1 MSVSLRFLSKKL
13 VRFLLLIAVTSPA
26 LLHASAQTALD
37 DYVNA
42 PDPSNFS
49 VVDEVVTADYTLHV
63 VYMSSQE
70 WRSQDE
76 VDRTQWTHWMAIIVP
91 NVVATDTSMLIIAGK
106 DNSEI
111 PNLGTTEVVVAA
123 EIAKNTA
130 SIVTVL
136 GQIPNQPLNFADEPL
151 PHSEDELVAYTFDK
165 AMDTGD
171 WLWPAYLPM
180 TKASV
185 RAMDTIQTFSSTPGI
200 ATIPVRQFV
209 VTGFSKRGAITWL
222 TAVVDPRVQAI
233 APGVFDVLNFDEQLE
248 HHFSAYGF
256 YSDALSAYENYNV
269 LRRVRTPEGQ
279 ALMQVVDP
287 ISYKERLTMPK
298 FILNSSGDPFYT
310 SDSARFYFDALEGEN
325 LIRYVANT
333 GHELETAPDDIE
345 DAITSLVSWYLGI
358 ITESPRPTISWQHND
373 GRLIVQ
379 SDPPASS
386 ARSWQAHNPVARDFR
401 LETIGRSWI
410 PESLEPTGPGT
421 YSVPVPTPSDGWTA
435 YFVELDYPGVADIS
449 QTYSTS
455 IFISPDSLP
464 YEVTDPL
471 LDPRGVRFWR
481 RQVIGQGNVE
491 ISTDVLAGYLPIPL
505 FDQYV
510 TTIDDAKEIFTASNR
525 DPQASARKQ
534 CLALRLNVRDGQL
547 GWYTSVTLDDDYD
560 NDHGNDH
567 DHDHDHG
574 NDRGH
579 GNDRDYRDDDEYGDD
594 NDHGDDDDTG
604 DDNTSKLWEVYSE
617 AHEAFLADQPQK
629 ARAICAAVNRL

>member
-1 MSVSLRFLSKKL
+1 MSVSSRFLSKKL
-13 VRFLLLIAVTSPA
+13 VRFLLLIAVTFPA

-42 PDPSNFS
+42 PDPSYNFTLAGEP
-49 VVDEVVTADYTLHV
+49 VVGDGYKLYVF
-63 VYMSSQE
+63 YMYSQQ
-70 WRSQDE
+70 WRSLAE
-76 VDRTQWTHWMAIIVP
+76 VDRIQWTHWMTIIVP
-91 NVVATDTSMLIIAGK
+91 DEVATDTGMLIIAGG
-106 DNSEI
+106 DNFET
-111 PNLGTTEVVVAA
+111 PDLGATEVVIGA
-123 EIAKNTA
+123 EIAKNSA
-130 SIVTVL
+130 SIVSVL
-136 GQIPNQPLNFADEPL
+136 GQIPNQPLYFADEPF

-185 RAMDTIQTFSSTPGI
+185 RAMDTIQTVSSIPEV
-200 ATIPVRQFV
+200 ASVPVRQFV

-222 TAVVDPRVQAI
+222 SAVVDPRVRAI
-233 APGVFDVLNFDEQLE
+233 APGVFDILNMDEQVE

-256 YSDALSAYENYNV
+256 YSDALNDFVNYNV

-279 ALMQVVDP
+279 ALMQVADP

-298 FILNSSGDPFYT
+298 FILNSSGDPFFT

-333 GHELETAPDDIE
+333 GHKLETEPDNIE
-345 DAITSLVSWYLGI
+345 DAVTSLVSWYLGI
-358 ITESPRPTISWQHND
+358 ITGTPRPTINWQHND
-373 GRLIVQ
+373 GHLIVQ
-379 SDPPASS
+379 SDQPALF
-386 ARSWQAHNPVARDFR
+386 ARFWQAHNPTARDFR
-401 LETIGRSWI
+401 LETIGRSWSFV
-410 PESLEPTGPGT
+410 PLAPTGPGT

-435 YFVELDYPGVADIS
+435 YFVDLIYPGVADVP

-455 IFISPDSLP
+455 IFISPDTLP

-481 RQVIGQGNVE
+481 RQVIAKGNVK
-491 ISTDVLAGYLPIPL
+491 IPANVLAGYLPIPL

-510 TTIDDAKEIFTASNR
+510 KTIDDAKEVFTARNR
-525 DPQASARKQ
+525 DPQARARKQ

-547 GWYTSVTLDDDYD
+547 GWYTSVMLDDDY
-560 NDHGNDH
+560 
-567 DHDHDHG
+567 
-574 NDRGH
+574 
-579 GNDRDYRDDDEYGDD
+579 
-594 NDHGDDDDTG
+594 GDDDDRGHDDDHGHDDDNG

-617 AHEAFLADQPQK
+617 AHEAFLAGQPQK
-629 ARAICAAVNRL
+629 ATAICAAVNRL